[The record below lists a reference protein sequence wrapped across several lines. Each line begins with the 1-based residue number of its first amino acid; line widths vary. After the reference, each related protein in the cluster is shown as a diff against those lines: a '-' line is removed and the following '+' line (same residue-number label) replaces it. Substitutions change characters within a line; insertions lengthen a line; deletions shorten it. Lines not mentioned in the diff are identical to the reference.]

1 MPSGRFNMND
11 TLTDF
16 FVGFL
21 TRKVKATAGVA
32 DALESSGF
40 KAEKAKRS
48 SLTSPN
54 RLSRIVS
61 LETGYDP
68 EYPNDATPVK

>member
-16 FVGFL
+16 CVGFL
-21 TRKVKATAGVA
+21 MRNVKAIAGVA
-32 DALESSGF
+32 DVLESRGF
-40 KAEKAKRS
+40 KAENAKRS

-54 RLSRIVS
+54 RLSRMVS
-61 LETGYDP
+61 LETGYEP
-68 EYPNDATPVK
+68 E

>member
-1 MPSGRFNMND
+1 MPTGRFNISD
-11 TLTDF
+11 TLTDL

-21 TRKVKATAGVA
+21 MRKVKAIAGVA
-32 DALESSGF
+32 DVFESRGF

-54 RLSRIVS
+54 RSSRMVS
-61 LETGYDP
+61 LETGYEP
-68 EYPNDATPVK
+68 E